1 MCKALRG
8 ASQSAVKVE
17 LTLETKGLG
26 SSLQG
31 NIPRSQGL
39 RMDDQVELSDAYG
52 VTDAREQFSPTSSSF
67 VSSFPLTLHYWRFVR
82 KSTVFDESLCFVS
95 YFSRLR
101 RKSIVFMG
109 GEKYRFLWD
118 SRSRFGFASDFLH
131 DSQVVH

>member
-101 RKSIVFMG
+101 RKVSFLWAEKSIVFMG
-109 GEKYRFLWD
+109 LPVTLRFC
-118 SRSRFGFASDFLH
+118 FGFS
-131 DSQVVH
+131 S